1 MTLYKMCVFGVD
13 KKSLLVS
20 LYNGTASSCYKT
32 IVYSGF
38 NPENSQIVTMLISSD
53 YLGTGDLM

>member
-1 MTLYKMCVFGVD
+1 MCVFGVD

-32 IVYSGF
+32 IVYSGYK
-38 NPENSQIVTMLISSD
+38 PENSQIVTMLISSD